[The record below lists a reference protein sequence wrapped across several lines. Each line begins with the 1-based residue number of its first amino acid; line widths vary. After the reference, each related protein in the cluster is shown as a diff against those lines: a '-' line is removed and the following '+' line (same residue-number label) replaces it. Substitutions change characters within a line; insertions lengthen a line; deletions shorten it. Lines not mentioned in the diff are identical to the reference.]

1 MVLMMGVIMI
11 TALITTLIR
20 DEEERQRQAA
30 MPAAIARVI
39 LEQRRQERGEG
50 HGAPARKRRAF
61 ISWNHARA
69 RDAVQEDYWA
79 PLPRFNDRMFER
91 VFRVSRRI
99 AEELLN
105 TCAMADPFFR
115 QTIDCTG
122 KVCICPKVKLLM
134 ALKILAYGVAPT
146 AFQDYFQM
154 GITTAHVCLKKF
166 CKIISNDDHL
176 KGIYRRRMSRA
187 DAKRLSNM
195 HFYHHG
201 VPGMV
206 GSLDCMHIGWRL
218 CPVALQGQYEGKEKK
233 PSLILEAVADYTLWL
248 WHSCFNHP
256 GSLNDIN
263 VWDRSP
269 LLQEFLDGTFAEEVD
284 FEFEINDIVF
294 HQVR

>member
-1 MVLMMGVIMI
+1 MYLPQGK
-11 TALITTLIR
+11 
-20 DEEERQRQAA
+20 
-30 MPAAIARVI
+30 IADGAKDSCLWCCSHR
-39 LEQRRQERGEG
+39 LPGLLSDG
-50 HGAPARKRRAF
+50 H
-61 ISWNHARA
+61 H
-69 RDAVQEDYWA
+69 YCTC
-79 PLPRFNDRMFER
+79 LP
-91 VFRVSRRI
+91 
-99 AEELLN
+99 
-105 TCAMADPFFR
+105 
-115 QTIDCTG
+115 
-122 KVCICPKVKLLM
+122 
-134 ALKILAYGVAPT
+134 
-146 AFQDYFQM
+146 
-154 GITTAHVCLKKF
+154 KKF